1 MGLLIPSVL
10 VQQPKVK
17 ENSVYQYDVLTSYHV
32 TGSQWLL
39 SDQAAHLRTLLEI
52 SHPLTKPSQNVN
64 CSLQSDFEIASE
76 VTQDIAVIQQKF
88 YRFSRHITIVSEL

>member
-64 CSLQSDFEIASE
+64 CSLQSDFEIASD
-76 VTQDIAVIQQKF
+76 T
-88 YRFSRHITIVSEL
+88 RHSCDSTKILQIFKTHYYSE